1 MCGLAGFFSRT
12 TEINQETIEQM
23 TCAVAHRGPD
33 AQGIFLNEQGTT
45 ALGHRRLSVLDLSI
59 AANQPMHSADGRY
72 VIVFNGEIYNF
83 KKIRSDLEQEGCT
96 FRTESDTEVLLV
108 AFHRW
113 GIQKML
119 SALEGMFVFAIYDQH
134 EKKLWLSRDRVGK
147 KPLYYY
153 ADKEVFIFASE
164 IKALLKHP
172 LISNSKEI
180 NETAVN
186 YFLHLGYIPE
196 PHTIF
201 THIHKF
207 PASGW
212 TCIDHTISLN
222 IQPFWKVEQEVVA
235 EKIHDASQAKNKL
248 KEILQGAVNRRLMS
262 DVPVGA
268 FLSGGTD
275 SSLIAA
281 LASQHMK
288 MPLKTFN
295 IGFSESKF
303 NESAYAKAVANH
315 LKTEHQEYILSEKE
329 GVALLDTYLQHFD
342 EPFADTSAIPTM
354 LVSKL
359 ARKEVTVA
367 LTGDGG
373 DELFQGYGSYS
384 WANRLSSPVWAMAR
398 KPLQALF
405 SISDNNRLERVSQ
418 LLANDYGNQF
428 SHIFSQ
434 EQGFFSQ
441 QELKNKLFTDKKKFH
456 PFMYEPDSQIKRNLT
471 PGEQQALFD
480 FKYYLKDDLLVKV
493 DRASMYY
500 GLECR
505 CPFLDRDLISFSYAL
520 DVSLKKHKG
529 VSKWLLK
536 ELLSEYL
543 PKELVHRP
551 KWGFSIP
558 LSKWLRND
566 LRYLIDDFLSEE
578 CIEQAGLFDKEYVTK
593 LKQDFLKGKD
603 FLFNRVWVII
613 VIHKW
618 IRQNEN

>member
-1 MCGLAGFFSRT
+1 MCGLTGFFSTT
-12 TEINQETIEQM
+12 TEINPETIEQM
-23 TCAVAHRGPD
+23 TYAVAHRGPD
-33 AQGIFLNEQGTT
+33 AQGIFLNEQHTV
-45 ALGHRRLSVLDLSI
+45 ALGHRRLSVLDLSN
-59 AANQPMHSADGRY
+59 AANQPMHADDGRY

-83 KKIRSDLEQEGCT
+83 KNIRTDLEQEART
-96 FRTESDTEVLLV
+96 FKTESDTEVILA
-108 AFHRW
+108 AFHHW
-113 GIQKML
+113 GIEKTLHAL
-119 SALEGMFVFAIYDQH
+119 SGMFVFAIYDQQ
-134 EKKLWLSRDRVGK
+134 EKKLWLSRDRAGK

-153 ADKEVFIFASE
+153 ADQNVFIFASE

-172 LISNSKEI
+172 IVANAKEVNEKAIS
-180 NETAVN
+180 

-201 THIHKF
+201 NRIQKF
-207 PASGW
+207 PAGSW
-212 TCIDHTISLN
+212 VCVDHTINLN
-222 IQPFWKVEQEVVA
+222 IRPFWKVEQEIVP
-235 EKIHDASQAKNKL
+235 EKIKNAAHAKNTL
-248 KEILQGAVNRRLMS
+248 KKVLQSAVNQRLIS

-275 SSLIAA
+275 SSLVAA

-288 MPLKTFN
+288 LPLKTFS

-303 NESAYAKAVANH
+303 NESAFAKAVASH

-373 DELFQGYGSYS
+373 DELFQGYGAYS
-384 WANRLSSPVWAMAR
+384 WANRLCNPAWMAAR
-398 KPLQALF
+398 RPLQTLF
-405 SISDNNRLERVSQ
+405 SISGNNRLERVSQ
-418 LLANDYGNQF
+418 LLANDDGNPY

-441 QELKNKLFTDKKKFH
+441 QELRDKLFTDKKQFH
-456 PFMYEPDSQIKRNLT
+456 PFLYQPHAEIKHNLT
-471 PGEQQALFD
+471 RGEQQALFD

-520 DVSLKKHKG
+520 DVSLKKQKG

-536 ELLSEYL
+536 ELLSDYL
-543 PKELVHRP
+543 PEELVHRP

-558 LSKWLRND
+558 LSKWLKND

-578 CIEQAGLFDKEYVTK
+578 SIERAGLFNKKYVIK
-593 LKQDFLKGKD
+593 LKEDFLKGKD

-613 VIHKW
+613 VMHKW
-618 IRQNEN
+618 YTENVS